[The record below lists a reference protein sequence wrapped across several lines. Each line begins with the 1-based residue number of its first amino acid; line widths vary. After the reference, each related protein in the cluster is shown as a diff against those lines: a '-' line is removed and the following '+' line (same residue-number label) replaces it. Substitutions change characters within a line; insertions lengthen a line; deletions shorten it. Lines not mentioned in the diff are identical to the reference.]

1 MDTGTNVK
9 RLMQIDSL
17 LKKGLSDEVM
27 IMKSIYLELIDGL
40 KQIKESIAPI
50 DFQEEKQTAGIS
62 RAIDAFIKE
71 MAPLERLNARF
82 YDIKES
88 SQELKEKLQ
97 AFKNTLGVYN
107 SAKKAMIDFD
117 NNIVYEFKVTIQ
129 RKFEQDIAFNKKV
142 EDSLS

>member
-50 DFQEEKQTAGIS
+50 NFEEEKEADTIK

-71 MAPLERLNARF
+71 LIPLEGLDARF
-82 YDIKES
+82 FDIKES
-88 SQELKEKLQ
+88 AQALKAKLETY
-97 AFKNTLGVYN
+97 KNTLGIYN
-107 SAKKAMIDFD
+107 SSEKAMIDFD
-117 NNIVYEFKVTIQ
+117 NNIVFEFKVTIQ
-129 RKFEQDIAFNKKV
+129 RKFEQDIEFNKKV
-142 EDSLS
+142 ENSLS